1 MTRSDELKNLA
12 TLAILA
18 GVYFVAGK
26 LGLQLAYVNA
36 SATAV
41 WPCTGIAVAAL
52 LLYGYRVWPGILVG
66 AFLVNLTTMGT
77 VETSIGIA
85 LGNTLEGLA
94 GCYLVTRF
102 ARGKEAFARAQ
113 DIFKFALLAGMA
125 ATTVSATI
133 GVTTLALGGFANWA
147 AFGSIWSTWWLGD
160 AVGAVIVT
168 PLLLLWWENP
178 RVKWTS
184 EQISELALLFF
195 GLFSTGWIVF
205 GKPFHS
211 ELKNYPLEY
220 LCIPFL
226 IWAAYRFGRR
236 KAATAI
242 CALSGIAAWGTI
254 HGYGPFARESQNTS
268 LLLMQVFMGIVAI
281 TTLALAAEVTEHKRA
296 VERVRNLAVSDPLT
310 GLANYRQLVEA
321 LEIEIK
327 RFGRNERPFV
337 VLLLDLDGLKRIN
350 DAHGHLTGSRA
361 LCRLADMLRLYS
373 REMDTAARYG
383 GDEFVLILPETDAE
397 AARLVA
403 QRISKRLAED
413 GEIPQISVSIG
424 TAVYPDDGETV
435 NEILGAADRDLYR
448 EKSIPKKR
456 TLLPS

>member
-1 MTRSDELKNLA
+1 MMRSNEMKSAAAVTGLA
-12 TLAILA
+12 V
-18 GVYFVAGK
+18 VYFAAGK
-26 LGLQLAYVNA
+26 LGLQLAYVHA

-41 WPCTGIAVAAL
+41 WPCTGIAIAAL
-52 LLYGYRVWPGILVG
+52 LVFGYRVWPGILIG
-66 AFLVNLTTMGT
+66 AFAVNLTTLGT
-77 VETSIGIA
+77 VETSIFVAIGD
-85 LGNTLEGLA
+85 TLEALA
-94 GCYLVTRF
+94 GCYLVGRF
-102 ARGKEAFARAQ
+102 ASGKEAFARAA

-133 GVTTLALGGFANWA
+133 GVATLATAGFANWG
-147 AFGSIWSTWWLGD
+147 AFGSIWCTWWLGD
-160 AVGAVIVT
+160 AVGAVTVT

-178 RVKWTS
+178 RLKWTR
-184 EQISELALLFF
+184 EQAIELAFLFL
-195 GLFSTGWIVF
+195 GLFATGWVVF
-205 GKPFHS
+205 GEPFHA

-226 IWAAYRFGRR
+226 IWAAFRFGRR
-236 KAATAI
+236 KAATAL
-242 CALSGIAAWGTI
+242 CALSIIAVWGTL

-268 LLLMQVFMGIVAI
+268 LLLMQAFMGIIAT
-281 TTLALAAEVTEHKRA
+281 TTLALAAEVTERKRA
-296 VERVRNLAVSDPLT
+296 EERVRNLAVSDPLT

-321 LEIEIK
+321 LETEIK

-337 VLLLDLDGLKRIN
+337 VLLLDLDGLKKIN
-350 DAHGHLTGSRA
+350 DAHGHLAGSRA

-383 GDEFVLILPETDAE
+383 GDEFVLILPETDGE

-413 GEIPQISVSIG
+413 GEEPKISVSIG

-448 EKSIPKKR
+448 EKGVPKKR
-456 TLLPS
+456 FLLPS

>member
-12 TLAILA
+12 VVASLAA
-18 GVYFVAGK
+18 VYFIAGK
-26 LGLQLAYVNA
+26 LGLQLAYLHA

-41 WPCTGIAVAAL
+41 WPCTGIALAAL
-52 LLYGYRVWPGILVG
+52 LIFGYRVWPGIFIG
-66 AFLVNLTTMGT
+66 AFLANLTTMGT
-77 VETSIGIA
+77 VETSAGIA
-85 LGNTLEGLA
+85 VGNTLEALA

-102 ARGKEAFARAQ
+102 AGGKEAFARAQ
-113 DIFKFALLAGMA
+113 DIFKFALLAGIA

-133 GVTTLALGGFANWA
+133 GVVTLSLAGFAQWQ
-147 AFGSIWSTWWLGD
+147 AFGSIWYTWWLGD
-160 AVGAVIVT
+160 AVGAVLVT
-168 PLLLLWWENP
+168 PLLLLWRENP
-178 RVKWTS
+178 RLRWKRN
-184 EQISELALLFF
+184 QIVELAF
-195 GLFSTGWIVF
+195 LFSGLISTAWIVF
-205 GKPFHS
+205 GQTFHLK
-211 ELKNYPLEY
+211 LKNYPFEY

-226 IWAAYRFGRR
+226 VWAAYRFGRR
-236 KAATAI
+236 KAATAL
-242 CALSGIAAWGTI
+242 CVLAGIATWGTL

-268 LLLMQVFMGIVAI
+268 LLLLQAFMGIMAI
-281 TTLALAAEVTEHKRA
+281 TTLALASEVTEHKRA
-296 VERVRNLAVSDPLT
+296 EERVRNLAVSDPLT

-321 LEIEIK
+321 LETEIK

-337 VLLLDLDGLKRIN
+337 VLLLDLDGLKQIN

-373 REMDTAARYG
+373 REMDTAGRYG

-403 QRISKRLAED
+403 QRISRRLAED

-424 TAVYPDDGETV
+424 TAIFPDDGETV
-435 NEILGAADRDLYR
+435 HEILGAADRDLYR

>member
-12 TLAILA
+12 VVASLGA
-18 GVYFVAGK
+18 VYFIAGK
-26 LGLQLAYVNA
+26 LGLQLAYLHA

-52 LLYGYRVWPGILVG
+52 LIFGYRVWPGILIG

-77 VETSIGIA
+77 VETSAGIA
-85 LGNTLEGLA
+85 VGNTLEALA
-94 GCYLVTRF
+94 GCYLVNRF
-102 ARGKEAFARAQ
+102 AGGREAFAKATN
-113 DIFKFALLAGMA
+113 IFKFALLAGIA

-133 GVTTLALGGFANWA
+133 GVVTLSLGGFAQWQ
-147 AFGSIWSTWWLGD
+147 AFSSIWCTWWLGD
-160 AVGAVIVT
+160 AVGAVLVT

-178 RVKWTS
+178 SLRWNRN
-184 EQISELALLFF
+184 QIVELAF
-195 GLFSTGWIVF
+195 LFSGLISTAWIVF
-205 GKPFHS
+205 GQTLHLK
-211 ELKNYPLEY
+211 LKNYPFEY

-226 IWAAYRFGRR
+226 VWAAYRFGRR
-236 KAATAI
+236 KAATAL
-242 CALSGIAAWGTI
+242 CALAGIATWGTL

-268 LLLMQVFMGIVAI
+268 LLLLQAFMGIMAI

-296 VERVRNLAVSDPLT
+296 EERVRNLAVSDPLT

-321 LEIEIK
+321 LETEIK

-337 VLLLDLDGLKRIN
+337 VLLLDLDGLKQIN

-373 REMDTAARYG
+373 REMDTAGRYG

-403 QRISKRLAED
+403 QRISRRLAED

-424 TAVYPDDGETV
+424 TAIFPDDGETV
-435 NEILGAADRDLYR
+435 HEILGAADRDLYR
-448 EKSIPKKR
+448 EKGIPKKR

>member
-1 MTRSDELKNLA
+1 MKRSDAMKNA
-12 TLAILA
+12 AAVA
-18 GVYFVAGK
+18 GLSVVYFVAGK
-26 LGLQLAYVNA
+26 LGLQLAYVQA

-52 LLYGYRVWPGILVG
+52 LVFGYRVWPGILIG
-66 AFLVNLTTMGT
+66 AFLVNLTTAGT
-77 VETSIGIA
+77 VATSIAIA
-85 LGNTLEGLA
+85 AGNTLEGLA
-94 GCYLVTRF
+94 GCYLVNRF
-102 ARGKEAFARAQ
+102 ARGKDAFVRAQ
-113 DIFKFALLAGMA
+113 DIFKFALFGGMI
-125 ATTVSATI
+125 ATAVSATI
-133 GVTTLALGGFANWA
+133 GVGTLAAAGFTNWA
-147 AFGSIWSTWWLGD
+147 AFGSIWCTWWLGD
-160 AVGAVIVT
+160 AVGAVTVT

-178 RVKWTS
+178 HIRWTR
-184 EQISELALLFF
+184 EQVTELAFLFL
-195 GLFSTGWIVF
+195 GLFATGWVVF

-226 IWAAYRFGRR
+226 IWAAFRFGRR
-236 KAATAI
+236 KAATAL
-242 CALSGIAAWGTI
+242 CALSMIAVWGTL

-268 LLLMQVFMGIVAI
+268 LLLMQAFMGIMAI
-281 TTLALAAEVTEHKRA
+281 TTLALAAEVSEHKRA
-296 VERVRNLAVSDPLT
+296 EERVRHLAVSDPLT
-310 GLANYRQLVEA
+310 GLANYRQMVEA
-321 LEIEIK
+321 LETEIK

-337 VLLLDLDGLKRIN
+337 VLLLDLDGLKKIN
-350 DAHGHLTGSRA
+350 DALGHIVGSRA

-413 GEIPQISVSIG
+413 GEEPKISVSIG
-424 TAVYPDDGETV
+424 TAVYPGDGETV

-448 EKSIPKKR
+448 EKGVPKR
-456 TLLPS
+456 RSLLPS

>member
-1 MTRSDELKNLA
+1 MTRSDAMKNVATVAGLA
-12 TLAILA
+12 V
-18 GVYFVAGK
+18 VYFIAGK
-26 LGLQLAYVNA
+26 LGLLLAYVHA

-41 WPCTGIAVAAL
+41 WPCTGIAIAAL
-52 LLYGYRVWPGILVG
+52 LVFGYRVWPGILIG
-66 AFLVNLTTMGT
+66 AFLVNLTTAGSAQ
-77 VETSIGIA
+77 TSIAIA
-85 LGNTLEGLA
+85 AGNTLEGMA
-94 GCYLVTRF
+94 ACYLVTRF
-102 ARGKEAFARAQ
+102 AGGKEAFARAR
-113 DIFKFALLAGMA
+113 DIFRFALLAGMA
-125 ATTVSATI
+125 ATTISATI
-133 GVTTLALGGFANWA
+133 GVTTLAMAGFANWE
-147 AFGSIWSTWWLGD
+147 AFGSMWCTWWLGD
-160 AVGAVIVT
+160 AVGAVTVT

-178 RVKWTS
+178 GLRWTRN
-184 EQISELALLFF
+184 QITELAFLFL

-205 GKPFHS
+205 GKPLHS

-226 IWAAYRFGRR
+226 IWAAFRFGRR
-236 KAATAI
+236 KAATAL
-242 CALSGIAAWGTI
+242 CALSGIAAWGTL

-268 LLLMQVFMGIVAI
+268 LLLMQAFMGIMAI
-281 TTLALAAEVTEHKRA
+281 TTLALASEVTEHKRA
-296 VERVRNLAVSDPLT
+296 EERVRNLAVSDPLT

-321 LEIEIK
+321 LETEIK

-337 VLLLDLDGLKRIN
+337 VLLLDLDGLKKIN
-350 DAHGHLTGSRA
+350 DVFGHIVGSRA

-413 GEIPQISVSIG
+413 GEEPKISVSIG
-424 TAVYPDDGETV
+424 MALYPDDGETS

-448 EKSIPKKR
+448 EKGVPKKR
-456 TLLPS
+456 SLLPS

>member
-1 MTRSDELKNLA
+1 MTRSDAMKNVA
-12 TLAILA
+12 TVAILA
-18 GVYFVAGK
+18 AVYFVAGK
-26 LGLQLAYVNA
+26 LGLQLAYVHA

-41 WPCTGIAVAAL
+41 WPCTGIAMAAL
-52 LLYGYRVWPGILVG
+52 LVYGYRVWPGILIG
-66 AFLVNLTTMGT
+66 AFLVNLTTAGT

-85 LGNTLEGLA
+85 IGNTLEGLA
-94 GCYLVTRF
+94 GCYLVNRF
-102 ARGKEAFARAQ
+102 AHGKDAFARAQ

-125 ATTVSATI
+125 ATTVSATL
-133 GVTTLALGGFANWA
+133 GVATLAVGGVANWA
-147 AFGSIWSTWWLGD
+147 AFGSIWCTWWLGD
-160 AVGAVIVT
+160 AIGAVLVT

-178 RVKWTS
+178 RLAWTR
-184 EQISELALLFF
+184 EQITELAFLFI
-195 GLFSTGWIVF
+195 GLFTVTWSVF
-205 GKPFHS
+205 GEPFHS

-226 IWAAYRFGRR
+226 VWAAYRFGRR
-236 KAATAI
+236 KAATAL
-242 CALSGIAAWGTI
+242 CALAAIATWGTL
-254 HGYGPFARESQNTS
+254 HGFGPFARESRNTS
-268 LLLMQVFMGIVAI
+268 LLLLQAFMGIMAI
-281 TTLALAAEVTEHKRA
+281 TTMALAAEVSEHRRA
-296 VERVRNLAVSDPLT
+296 QERVRNLAVSDPLT

-321 LEIEIK
+321 LETEIK

-337 VLLLDLDGLKRIN
+337 VLLLDLDGLKKIN
-350 DAHGHLTGSRA
+350 DAQGHLAGSRA

-413 GEIPQISVSIG
+413 GEEPKISVSIG
-424 TAVYPDDGETV
+424 MAIYPDDGETV

-448 EKSIPKKR
+448 EKGVPKKR
-456 TLLPS
+456 FLLPS

>member
-1 MTRSDELKNLA
+1 MTRSDELKKLA
-12 TLAILA
+12 TMAILA
-18 GVYFVAGK
+18 VVYLVAGK
-26 LGLQLAYVNA
+26 LGLQLAHVNA

-41 WPCTGIAVAAL
+41 WPCTGIAIAAL
-52 LLYGYRVWPGILVG
+52 FVYGYRVWPGILVG

-85 LGNTLEGLA
+85 IGNTLEGLA

-102 ARGKEAFARAQ
+102 AHGKEAFARAQ

-133 GVTTLALGGFANWA
+133 GVATLALGGFANWA

-178 RVKWTS
+178 RVRWTR
-184 EQISELALLFF
+184 EQVTELALLFL

-211 ELKNYPLEY
+211 ELRNYPLEY

-236 KAATAI
+236 KAATAV
-242 CALSGIAAWGTI
+242 CALSGIAAWGTM

-281 TTLALAAEVTEHKRA
+281 TTLALAAEVTEHRRA
-296 VERVRNLAVSDPLT
+296 QERVQNLAVSDPLT

-321 LEIEIK
+321 LETEIK
-327 RFGRNERPFV
+327 RYGRTERPCV

-424 TAVYPDDGETV
+424 TAVYPEDGETV

>member
-1 MTRSDELKNLA
+1 MTQSDALKNVATMAGLA
-12 TLAILA
+12 A
-18 GVYFVAGK
+18 VYFVAGK
-26 LGLQLAYVNA
+26 LGLQLAYVHA

-41 WPCTGIAVAAL
+41 WPCTGIAIAAL
-52 LLYGYRVWPGILVG
+52 LVFGYRVWPSILIG
-66 AFLVNLTTMGT
+66 AFLVNLTTAGS

-85 LGNTLEGLA
+85 IGNTLEGLA
-94 GCYLVTRF
+94 GCYLVSRF
-102 ARGKEAFARAQ
+102 AGGKEAFARAQ
-113 DIFKFALLAGMA
+113 DIFKFALLAGMV

-133 GVTTLALGGFANWA
+133 GVTSLALGGFADWA
-147 AFGSIWSTWWLGD
+147 ASGSIWCTWWLGD
-160 AVGAVIVT
+160 AVGAVTVT

-178 RVKWTS
+178 RLRWTRKQVT
-184 EQISELALLFF
+184 ELLFLF
-195 GLFSTGWIVF
+195 LGLFATGWAVF

-226 IWAAYRFGRR
+226 IWAAFRFGRR
-236 KAATAI
+236 KAATAL
-242 CALSGIAAWGTI
+242 CTLSMIAVWGTL
-254 HGYGPFARESQNTS
+254 HGYGPFARESQNAS
-268 LLLMQVFMGIVAI
+268 LLLMQAFMGIMAV

-296 VERVRNLAVSDPLT
+296 EERVRNLAVSDPLT

-321 LEIEIK
+321 LETEIK

-337 VLLLDLDGLKRIN
+337 VLLLDLDGLKKIN
-350 DAHGHLTGSRA
+350 DAHGHIVGSRA

-413 GEIPQISVSIG
+413 GEEPKISVSIG
-424 TAVYPDDGETV
+424 MAIYPDHGETI

-448 EKSIPKKR
+448 EKGVPKKR
-456 TLLPS
+456 SLLPS